1 MNWMYR
7 WLPGLRCLVV
17 MSVDITVF
25 DDCTAFISRVEV
37 NRLAGQLHCNQLYQ
51 VLGAKSFLGS

>member
-7 WLPGLRCLVV
+7 WLPGLKYFVV
-17 MSVDITVF
+17 MSVDTTVF
-25 DDCTAFISRVEV
+25 TDCTVYICMAKV
-37 NRLAGQLHCNQLYQ
+37 NRLAGRLQCSWLYQ